1 MVEEEPLGGSPK
13 GGVEKKNQESESE
26 SHKDQDITKLLYF
39 TRTQE
44 RRREDVFVCLGM
56 EERGVYIVVVEKN
69 MNRRSF
75 NKG

>member
-44 RRREDVFVCLGM
+44 RRREEFFMCFGM
-56 EERGVYIVVVEKN
+56 EERRVYIVVVEKI
-69 MNRRSF
+69 
-75 NKG
+75 

>member
-26 SHKDQDITKLLYF
+26 SHEDQDMTKLIYF

-44 RRREDVFVCLGM
+44 RRRDGVSVCLGM
-56 EERGVYIVVVEKN
+56 EERMSLYSCSGKN
-69 MNRRSF
+69 MNESSF
-75 NKG
+75 NEG